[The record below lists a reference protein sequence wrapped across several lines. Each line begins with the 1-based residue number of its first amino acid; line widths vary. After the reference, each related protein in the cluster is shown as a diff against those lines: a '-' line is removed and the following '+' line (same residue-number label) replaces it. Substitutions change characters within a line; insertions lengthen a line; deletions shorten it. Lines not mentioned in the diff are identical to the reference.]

1 MKVHKMI
8 YKAAML
14 TLAAVMTLT
23 TVSAQ
28 EYVTTPVQISKEKV
42 RIDGK
47 VCYSHVV
54 QEKQTLFSI
63 SKAYEVSIEEIYK
76 YNPTLQETGLKK
88 NSIIIIPSKEAT
100 AAAETKPAAETK
112 AASKAAATKATAET
126 KTATTAAKPAVE
138 EKKTVVTEQKAKRVH
153 IAKWYEDLDVIAEQ
167 YGVTAEEIIAANKL
181 KGRKLSK
188 RQKLVI
194 PYPGEVTVTP
204 EEPEIKAVPATEA
217 QPETVEEVV
226 DSTTITE
233 TEQEPVEKVTAKTKV
248 NASIILPLTTAEGE
262 PSRNNMDF
270 YSGALLAVYDL
281 AESGID
287 CNLNVYDIMNSNTQ
301 FNVDAIV
308 ESDVVIGPVS
318 TADITK
324 LFHAVSG
331 ANAVVSPLDPRAE
344 RLTREHPEF
353 LHAPTPHHI
362 LYRDLIKWVEED
374 INEGDKAV
382 IITEKGARNTG
393 ITSIMKEALDSSSVA
408 YSSFS
413 YSILE
418 GRDVTEPLI
427 AMMTTEGTNRIIVA
441 SESEAFVND
450 VVRNINLLIYN
461 NLDIVLY
468 APSKIRGFETI
479 EVENLHNTAMHV
491 SLGYYIDYE
500 SPEVKAFLKK
510 FRALYNTEPS
520 QFAFQG
526 YDITRYF
533 LGMSAK
539 YGADWK
545 NHLSETPGR
554 MLQSTY
560 DFVRSGNGGYINKG
574 VRRITYDKGYTVK
587 TQR

>member
-1 MKVHKMI
+1 MKGFNMI
-8 YKAAML
+8 YKVAVL
-14 TLAAVMTLT
+14 TLAAIMTIT
-23 TVSAQ
+23 TATAQ
-28 EYVTTPVQISKEKV
+28 EYVSTPVQISKEKV
-42 RIDGK
+42 KIDGK

-54 QEKQTLFSI
+54 LERQTLYSI
-63 SKAYEVSIEEIYK
+63 SKAYEVSIEDIYK

-88 NSIIIIPSKEAT
+88 NSIIIIPSKDAV
-100 AAAETKPAAETK
+100 PAAQTEK
-112 AASKAAATKATAET
+112 VAVKVEE
-126 KTATTAAKPAVE
+126 KPAVE
-138 EKKTVVTEQKAKRVH
+138 EQKAKRIHV
-153 IAKWYEDLDVIAEQ
+153 AKWYEDLDVIAEQ
-167 YGVTAEEIIAANKL
+167 YGVSAEEIIAANKL

-204 EEPEIKAVPATEA
+204 AEPETPNVPSPEEQPVVIAEVEDSISISEIEPTAIEKA
-217 QPETVEEVV
+217 
-226 DSTTITE
+226 TTR
-233 TEQEPVEKVTAKTKV
+233 TKV
-248 NASIILPLTTAEGE
+248 NASIIFPLTTAEGE

-301 FNVDAIV
+301 FSVDAIK

-324 LFHAVSG
+324 FFHAVPG

-344 RLTREHPEF
+344 RLTKEHSEF
-353 LHAPTPHHI
+353 IQAPTPHHV
-362 LYRDLIKWVEED
+362 LYNDLIKWVEED
-374 INEGDKAV
+374 LNEGDRAV
-382 IITEKGARNTG
+382 IITEKGARNSG

-408 YSSFS
+408 YTAFS

-418 GRDVTEPLI
+418 GRDVTEPLT
-427 AMMTTEGTNRIIVA
+427 ALMTAEGTNRIIVA

-468 APSKIRGFETI
+468 APSKIRSFETI
-479 EVENLHNTAMHV
+479 EVENLHNTFMHV

-500 SPEVKAFLKK
+500 APEVKAFLKK
-510 FRALYNTEPS
+510 YRALYNTEPT

-545 NHLSETPGR
+545 EHLGEAQGN
-554 MLQSTY
+554 MLQSTFN
-560 DFVRSGNGGYINKG
+560 FVRSGNGGYINKG
-574 VRRITYDKGYTVK
+574 VRRITYDKGYKVE
-587 TQR
+587 TQHSR